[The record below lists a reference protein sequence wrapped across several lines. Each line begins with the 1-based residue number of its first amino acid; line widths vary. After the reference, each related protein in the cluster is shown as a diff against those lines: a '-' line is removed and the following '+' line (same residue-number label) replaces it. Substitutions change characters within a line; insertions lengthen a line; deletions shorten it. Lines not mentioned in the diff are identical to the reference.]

1 MRPDTPQGLTRD
13 IGRVQ
18 GDADG
23 EGHAE
28 AGGGMNVM
36 VPESE
41 TMTVPVAMVVVM
53 VAMIVARMV
62 MPVMLMGGGRIVMIV
77 IAGVMGI

>member
-1 MRPDTPQGLTRD
+1 
-13 IGRVQ
+13 
-18 GDADG
+18 
-23 EGHAE
+23 
-28 AGGGMNVM
+28 MNVM

-62 MPVMLMGGGRIVMIV
+62 MRVMLMGGGRIMMIV
-77 IAGVMGI
+77 IAGAVVMGI